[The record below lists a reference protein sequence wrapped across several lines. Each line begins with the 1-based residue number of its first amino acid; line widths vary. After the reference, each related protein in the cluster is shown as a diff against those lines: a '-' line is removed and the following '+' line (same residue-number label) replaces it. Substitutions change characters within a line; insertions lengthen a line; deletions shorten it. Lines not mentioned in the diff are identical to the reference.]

1 MPRHQLLAQTHDVNL
16 KIIII
21 KSKRHKKNLTSQC
34 KVNQINLGSLHCNMS
49 CYTHGGSE
57 RIEIPGIARKQAG
70 MKNIDE
76 KL

>member
-1 MPRHQLLAQTHDVNL
+1 
-16 KIIII
+16 
-21 KSKRHKKNLTSQC
+21 
-34 KVNQINLGSLHCNMS
+34 MS